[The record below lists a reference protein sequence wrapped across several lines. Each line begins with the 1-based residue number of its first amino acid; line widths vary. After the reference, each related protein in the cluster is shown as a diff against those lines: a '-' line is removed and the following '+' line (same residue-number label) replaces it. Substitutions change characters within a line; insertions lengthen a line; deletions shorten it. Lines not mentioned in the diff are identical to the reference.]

1 MRVQSAVIAALLCMS
16 SAAIAFAANGPA
28 AGKDVKVGVI
38 ADVTGSAGAYGTSQK
53 NAFEL
58 ASEDLKAGRL
68 DAGGANLTFDV
79 QDSASDAG
87 QVVNLVQHFSSD
99 GSALLIGPTL
109 SSEAKKADPLAVKA
123 NLTILAISNTA
134 SGITTMG
141 PCVFRDALSEDQV
154 VPEAVARVV
163 KLWKVK
169 TAAIIYGDDDQFTKS
184 DYDIFHSALD
194 KNGVQIVD
202 VETYHKGDV
211 DFKAQLT
218 KIAAAKPDL
227 IVVGALLDEAVKIVV
242 QARQSGIKA
251 HLIGGN
257 GLNSP
262 KFISNAGP
270 AAEGVVVG
278 AAYFLGNSYTGNRDF
293 VRRYTA
299 KYGSGPDQFAAQAYA
314 AAQIVARTVKD
325 GATTSEQFCAAFKK
339 LPVVPTVLGPVA
351 FYPSRDVR
359 AASAILQVSG
369 NAFAYLK

>member
-1 MRVQSAVIAALLCMS
+1 MRVQSAVIAALLCLPG
-16 SAAIAFAANGPA
+16 AAVALAANGPA
-28 AGKDVKVGVI
+28 AGKNVKVGVI

-53 NAFEL
+53 NAFDI
-58 ASEDLKAGRL
+58 AAEDLKAGRL

-79 QDSASDAG
+79 QDSASDPA
-87 QVVNLVQHFSSD
+87 QVVNLMQRFTSD
-99 GSALLIGPTL
+99 GSALVVGPTL
-109 SSEAKKADPLAVKA
+109 SSEAKKADPLGVKA
-123 NLTILAISNTA
+123 NVTILATSNTA

-141 PCVFRDALSEDQV
+141 PCVFRDSLSEDQV
-154 VPEAVARVV
+154 VPEAVARVT
-163 KLWKVK
+163 KLWKIK

-184 DYDIFHSALD
+184 DYDIFRAALE

-218 KIAAAKPDL
+218 KIAGSKPDL
-227 IVVGALLDEAVKIVV
+227 VVVGALVDEAVKIVV

-251 HLIGGN
+251 HMIGGN

-262 KFISNAGP
+262 KFIANAGP

-278 AAYFLGNSYTGNRDF
+278 AAYFLGNNYTGNRAF
-293 VRRYTA
+293 VQRYTA
-299 KYGSGPDQFAAQAYA
+299 KTGSGPDQFAAQAYA
-314 AAQIVARTVKD
+314 AAQIVARAVKD

-339 LPVVPTVLGPVA
+339 LPVIPTVLGPVA
-351 FYPSRDVR
+351 FSPSRDVR
-359 AASAILQVSG
+359 AASAILKVSG